1 MKPTFLRCATLA
13 LLAIAAFDA
22 AAAPCPP
29 TTVTPSNA
37 LPAAVVG
44 SAFSQ
49 SFAASNSNGGP
60 FTFAVTSGLPAGS
73 GLGFTSTGTTTAD
86 LAGSP
91 ALAGNYVVTV
101 TATDGAGCS
110 GGRTYALNVGQ
121 GTQTI
126 SFTTTAPSNAQ
137 IGGAAY
143 AVGASATSG
152 LPVALSIDASA
163 SAVCSIAGNSV
174 TFQAAGT
181 CIITAN
187 QPGNANYA
195 AAPPVQQSFAVGL
208 AAQTIS
214 FTSTAPAGAVFN
226 GPAYTV
232 AATASSGLPV
242 TFAID
247 ASASAVCAI
256 AGSSVTFQGVG
267 TCVIT
272 ANQPG
277 NASFAAAPQ
286 VQQSF
291 AVAQASQTIAFTSGA
306 PAAAVVGGTAYAV
319 AATATSGL
327 PVTFAIDASASAVCS
342 IAGSTITF
350 QTAGTCVVNANQAG
364 NANWS
369 AAPQAQQSF
378 AVGPGSQTIT
388 FTSSAPAATVA
399 GPGYNVTATATSG
412 LPVTFAI
419 DPSASAVCSL
429 AGSTITFQTAG
440 TCVVN
445 ANQAGNANWNAAPQ
459 AQQSF
464 AVGPGSQTITF
475 NSSAPSNANVG
486 GTYAVAATATSG
498 LTVVFT
504 IDASASAVCSV
515 TGSTVSFTAGGT
527 CVINANQPG
536 DANWTAAP
544 QVQQT
549 FVVNSCID
557 LAVGQVVTPGASFCV
572 QNSSAGDAEYTYLP
586 INNSPNTDVSGLAL
600 TGTGIQA
607 VTGPPTP
614 RPGGGALA
622 LAPLGEPMPL
632 DAHAIVG
639 LPDRQP
645 LGRAHSVSDLVPLST
660 RGTGALVVGQLID
673 INVAIGGCGIAPD
686 TRKARVEAITT
697 PQFAGQPVLYALQ
710 EVVET
715 TTGAADWH
723 PPVPGGYATID
734 FQNIINAFVQSP
746 PGSTAN
752 GSGSIGSLLR
762 TGMLDTA
769 ITTFGPMSDVDAN
782 GGLIVLFTRKLNE
795 LSPPA
800 SSGVVQALFQSRDL
814 FSASSCSGS
823 NEAEIVYMMVPD
835 PTGVVNSNV
844 RTLSF
849 AYGSAPTSLIHHFE
863 HLHNAARRLYFNGAA
878 PLEDMWLDE
887 GLAWLFQELAF
898 FNTSVGLVPRGNIQL
913 STLTTGPNASVRVAA
928 FNTFENAMY
937 GHMRTFFY
945 QLNGSNGNKR
955 MGPLR
960 ENAHSTG
967 TSPNVHENVA
977 SNFAG
982 TYNFLRYALDRKN
995 TGDAALI
1002 GALVNTNQAGR
1013 ANLQAVLN
1021 VNLNDWV
1028 RDYLIGA
1035 YTDDAGITGIAA
1047 EHTLP
1052 SWNFRSVYGGL
1063 GGFPLT
1069 TTPLSDG
1076 VTLNFLLGPGGGT
1089 RYTRFGVAAGGT
1101 GTVVLTEG
1109 GGAPSAPI
1117 TTAIVRTK

>member
-342 IAGSTITF
+342 I
-350 QTAGTCVVNANQAG
+350 
-364 NANWS
+364 
-369 AAPQAQQSF
+369 
-378 AVGPGSQTIT
+378 
-388 FTSSAPAATVA
+388 
-399 GPGYNVTATATSG
+399 
-412 LPVTFAI
+412 
-419 DPSASAVCSL
+419 